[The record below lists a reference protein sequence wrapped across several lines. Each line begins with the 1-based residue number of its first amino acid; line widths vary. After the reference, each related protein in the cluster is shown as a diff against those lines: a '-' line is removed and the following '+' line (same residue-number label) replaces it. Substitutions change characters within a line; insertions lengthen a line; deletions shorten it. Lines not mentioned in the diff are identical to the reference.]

1 MRLAIWIVFGL
12 ACAAWT
18 GVLGLFA
25 WAAKAGIGLLD
36 RVGSQGLG
44 DLVSQ
49 WSLPAWMVST
59 FDLGWLQSVQVMLLQ
74 LLEWF
79 GSLWVT
85 ADLLT
90 GVMIATWLVWGST
103 YLAIKWALV
112 SFPPFFQMGTRF
124 VAAGLLL
131 GAWARWRGARS
142 PWDGATRAPGGWR
155 CCRASRRPARCW
167 RRVSTTCVKAP
178 RPRWPRPR
186 AAAALPPWRRRPH
199 PRRW

>member
-18 GVLGLFA
+18 GVLGLFG

-79 GSLWVT
+79 GSLWGT

-90 GVMIATWLVWGST
+90 GVMIATWLVWGTGLSVLLVIAVVGHW
-103 YLAIKWALV
+103 LAGPSRPA
-112 SFPPFFQMGTRF
+112 
-124 VAAGLLL
+124 
-131 GAWARWRGARS
+131 GAR
-142 PWDGATRAPGGWR
+142 PAGAG
-155 CCRASRRPARCW
+155 
-167 RRVSTTCVKAP
+167 
-178 RPRWPRPR
+178 
-186 AAAALPPWRRRPH
+186 
-199 PRRW
+199 

>member
-12 ACAAWT
+12 ASAAWT

-36 RVGSQGLG
+36 RVGGQGLG

-79 GSLWVT
+79 GSFWG
-85 ADLLT
+85 AAELLT
-90 GVMIATWLVWGST
+90 GVMIATWLVWGTGLSVLLVIAVVGHW
-103 YLAIKWALV
+103 LAGPSRA
-112 SFPPFFQMGTRF
+112 
-124 VAAGLLL
+124 
-131 GAWARWRGARS
+131 
-142 PWDGATRAPGGWR
+142 APG
-155 CCRASRRPARCW
+155 
-167 RRVSTTCVKAP
+167 
-178 RPRWPRPR
+178 R
-186 AAAALPPWRRRPH
+186 AASAS
-199 PRRW
+199 